1 MTPEEEALIQ
11 FLMQQYGFTP
21 EEAFMVAAQAGG
33 INPDAYGSHIYDEAT
48 MGGEGSFG
56 AGFQNPGI
64 GDTIVSP
71 MDTPA
76 PLRDGPTSALNAFT
90 TAPWSTASTDAF
102 ADTGTPPYPADWGLD
117 YWQDMLGSQP
127 PSLGPGIP
135 TWTAMMTP
143 QMPERQ
149 QGMDIPDDLDSLIME
164 EILSR
169 LINPAGNV
177 LPEQA
182 NAHRGMAASRAAQGR
197 NRGGASQ
204 DIIQRLMG
212 DAQQGDKNRQ
222 RAGQDYRFAADTA
235 RRGDAVASL
244 APPPLVANPTS
255 DLGALLQGV
264 QTGSAPANPVSIDPL
279 SVDQTGFS
287 PASGFPHY
295 GPGPMRAAGLN
306 LGQSG
311 LLNTVSPTMEPGLG
325 NAGLSTQGD
334 GYTGMP
340 ILDALQNWFQGH
352 RPIPHPG
359 SPPIDRTP
367 GPSKTTQ
374 QGPSKTTQQGNS
386 GTTTSRPGRSTA
398 ATQRQSTPRP
408 APAPTPAPS
417 RGTATRSFTAPP
429 PATPKSTVP
438 TGVGRSRR

>member
-1 MTPEEEALIQ
+1 MTEEEVLMLIPMFMNAGMTQEQAIAAAL
-11 FLMQQYGFTP
+11 QYGGIDPQPDVPPTVDP
-21 EEAFMVAAQAGG
+21 AMLADPRSLAYMLAQRQDPSAPQ
-33 INPDAYGSHIYDEAT
+33 PDMSMSPT
-48 MGGEGSFG
+48 MGS
-56 AGFQNPGI
+56 QNI
-64 GDTIVSP
+64 GDFS
-71 MDTPA
+71 A
-76 PLRDGPTSALNAFT
+76 PPFMPPGNGSGLSNLD
-90 TAPWSTASTDAF
+90 TAS
-102 ADTGTPPYPADWGLD
+102 ADMGTGGWVNTVSG
-117 YWQDMLGSQP
+117 DMYGQTGGPFQWEDGSERYYFNN
-127 PSLGPGIP
+127 
-135 TWTAMMTP
+135 P
-143 QMPERQ
+143 QAEQ
-149 QGMDIPDDLDSLIME
+149 DIPADLDSLIMD

-182 NAHRGMAASRAAQGR
+182 NAHRGMAASRAAQAR

-235 RRGDAVASL
+235 RRGDAIASL

-311 LLNTVSPTMEPGLG
+311 LLNTIPPTMEPGLG
-325 NAGLSTQGD
+325 NAGFSTEGD

-340 ILDALQNWFQGH
+340 ILDAIQNWFQGH

-374 QGPSKTTQQGNS
+374 QGPSKTTQRGNS
-386 GTTTSRPGRSTA
+386 GTTTSRPGRTTQ

-417 RGTATRSFTAPP
+417 RGTAIRSFTAPP